1 MIESSMFACPDVA
14 REEGVIACERMH
26 QALQLLQANAIGT
39 PSERY
44 IKPLEA
50 LLDCHEA
57 SLWAAVDFH
66 GLQHLDDHYMSCS
79 RTEAL
84 LGGVLDDIELP
95 RSEDTALLRR
105 LLNEAAAAAR
115 AGGRPCRVSRP
126 GAHLGLPR
134 NLAWEDAVN
143 GVVDREE
150 EDGSL

>member
-1 MIESSMFACPDVA
+1 MIESSMFTCPDVVG
-14 REEGVIACERMH
+14 EEGTVTCERMR
-26 QALQLLQANAIGT
+26 QALELLQTNAIGT
-39 PSERY
+39 PAERY
-44 IKPLEA
+44 IMPLEA

-66 GLQHLDDHYMSCS
+66 GLQHLDDHYMSCC

-95 RSEDTALLRR
+95 RAEDTELLRR

-126 GAHLGLPR
+126 GVHLGLPR
-134 NLAWEDAVN
+134 NSAWEDAVN
-143 GVVDREE
+143 GVDREE
-150 EDGSL
+150 EDASP

>member
-1 MIESSMFACPDVA
+1 MIESSMFTCPDVA
-14 REEGVIACERMH
+14 REEGLVTCERMRR
-26 QALQLLQANAIGT
+26 ALELLQANAIGS

-57 SLWAAVDFH
+57 TMWAAVDFH
-66 GLQHLDDHYMSCS
+66 GLQHLDEHYLSCC

-84 LGGVLDDIELP
+84 LGGVSDDIELP
-95 RSEDTALLRR
+95 QAEDTALRRR

-134 NLAWEDAVN
+134 NSGWEDAVN
-143 GVVDREE
+143 GIDPKE
-150 EDGSL
+150 EDASP